1 MSSFHNSAL
10 PFVNHFLPDLLK
22 EVYWEI
28 PILIDKS
35 GADDL
40 VIGLSDFF
48 KHQRGSFP
56 CSVLCITEEQTTV
69 SSCFLFFKKFSARG
83 KVIPIYCMQFFPTE
97 VSGS

>member
-1 MSSFHNSAL
+1 M
-10 PFVNHFLPDLLK
+10 K
-22 EVYWEI
+22 YREI

-35 GADDL
+35 RADDL

-48 KHQRGSFP
+48 KYQRGSFP
-56 CSVLCITEEQTTV
+56 CSVLRITEEQTTV
-69 SSCFLFFKKFSARG
+69 SSCFLFKKFSARG